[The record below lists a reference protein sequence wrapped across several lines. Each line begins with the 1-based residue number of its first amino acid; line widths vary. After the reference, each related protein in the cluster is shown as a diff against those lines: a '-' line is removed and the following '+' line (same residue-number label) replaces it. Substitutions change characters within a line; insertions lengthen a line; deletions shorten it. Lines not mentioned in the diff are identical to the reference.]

1 MRVGL
6 YVDRILRGVRRPY
19 WNSPKW
25 YLAQVA
31 LGAAIVAVALFLP
44 DDRSRNDLVMGVLI
58 LVSAALG
65 YAGSRAAAF
74 AARRILNGVS
84 LLLLVAAVLTR
95 LA

>member
-1 MRVGL
+1 V
-6 YVDRILRGVRRPY
+6 GVRRY

-31 LGAAIVAVALFLP
+31 LGALILVVALFLP
-44 DDRSRNDLVMGVLI
+44 DDRSRNDVVMGVLI
-58 LVSAALG
+58 LVSAGLG
-65 YAGSRAAAF
+65 YTGSRAKAF

-84 LLLLVAAVLTR
+84 LLLLLAAVLTR